1 VERHFGGVYYLFL
14 RGLNPIRGT
23 ESGIYFDRP
32 SEARLTALYEA
43 LIEKN
48 AAKGGNA
55 NAR

>member
-55 NAR
+55 NGR